1 MNAEAGKPTIAQRGR
16 NALSRAGCLFF
27 LAVAA
32 LFATTTLC
40 AIVNFGWREPMFDQW
55 REYGIYLDLTFPQNV
70 LQSVNG
76 HRPIV
81 PNLIRIAEIRW
92 LAADQLLQIGVGTL
106 CAFVSAAILAIAVW
120 RERSIDRVLRGAGV
134 MLAVLGVLWLGN
146 ARRLLHGSEALH
158 GYVPTV
164 CALLAVWFIHDAAR
178 NQSRAWLF
186 AAIVACVLATFSF
199 GLGVA
204 SFCAIIAAAVL
215 ERMSWR
221 DIGWIVAAFVLA
233 LLLYVFAVPGDAGVR
248 EQIALQPL
256 DTARL
261 FAQWLAGP
269 WKAAW
274 FDFAGDTGG
283 SHDLAMWA
291 RPALAASA
299 RFVVGPDTEREGAA
313 CLIGGLAGIALFCV
327 FAARMFM
334 QPLPPTRARL
344 LAIGA
349 AVYALASGAIT
360 VAARTGYLQEHP
372 DQVYADRYLLWPTMF
387 WCALG
392 LLSILSLARVRRRAL
407 RWTGCLALTLLPLA
421 LLVSQDRMAIWGT
434 LVYRQGESNAA
445 AVRSGVYDAAH
456 FPGEAVGDAA
466 HLREIE
472 RLKKHHLAM
481 FADRAWQRVGTRW
494 DGSVEDSNRISGEVR
509 WLDPVTD
516 TASGLPAGHFEGWIT
531 HGIARAQRFGQLAVI
546 DSQGIIVGLAE
557 YSFISPVAKSLLLRL
572 PRKRGFDGYVAHPG
586 DDATYALVLLDIQNN
601 QAIRLATLDAFAP
614 SVH

>member
-1 MNAEAGKPTIAQRGR
+1 MNALAGKPTWAQRWR
-16 NALSRAGCLFF
+16 SALSRAGCLFF
-27 LAVAA
+27 LLAAA
-32 LFATTTLC
+32 LFAATTLC

-55 REYGIYLDLTFPQNV
+55 REYGIYLDRAFPQNV

-92 LAADQLLQIGVGTL
+92 LAADQLLQIGVGTI

-178 NQSRAWLF
+178 NRSRAWLF

-199 GLGVA
+199 GLGLA
-204 SFCAIIAAAVL
+204 SFCALIAAAIL
-215 ERMSWR
+215 ARMPWR
-221 DIGWIVAAFVLA
+221 AIGWIAAAFVLS
-233 LLLYVFAVPGDAGVR
+233 LLLYLFAVPGDPGVR

-274 FDFAGDTGG
+274 FDFAVDTGG
-283 SHDLAMWA
+283 GHDLAMWA

-299 RFVVGPDTEREGAA
+299 RFVVGPDTEREAAA
-313 CLIGGLAGIALFCV
+313 CLIAGLAGIALFCV

-334 QPLPPTRARL
+334 QRLPPTRARL
-344 LAIGA
+344 LAIGV

-360 VAARTGYLQEHP
+360 VAARTGYLLEHP
-372 DQVYADRYLLWPTMF
+372 DQIYADRYLLWPSLF

-392 LLSILSLARVRRRAL
+392 LLSILSCAGVRRRAL
-407 RWTGCLALTLLPLA
+407 RWAACLALALVPIA
-421 LLVSQDRMAIWGT
+421 LLASQDRHAIWGAI
-434 LVYRQGESNAA
+434 VFRAGQSNASA
-445 AVRSGVYDAAH
+445 LRSGIYDAAH
-456 FPGEAVGDAA
+456 FPGEALGDAA

-472 RLKKHHLAM
+472 RLKNHRLAM
-481 FADRAWQRVGTRW
+481 FADPAWQRVGTRW
-494 DGSVEDSNRISGEVR
+494 DGLVEDSDRISGDAH
-509 WLDPVTD
+509 WLDTVTD

-546 DSQGIIVGLAE
+546 DEQGIIVGLAE
-557 YSFISPVAKSLLLRL
+557 YSFISPVAKSLLLRM
-572 PRKRGFDGYVAHPG
+572 PRKRGFDGYVAHA
-586 DDATYALVLLDIQNN
+586 DNNATYALVLLDFQNKL
-601 QAIRLATLDAFAP
+601 AIRLATLDAFVPGA
-614 SVH
+614 H